1 MANGTGL
8 LGNGFSK
15 TTQAAVIVQQPMSPH
30 LYHVFTLDAG
40 AGVNGMR
47 YSTVD
52 MSLASGNGS
61 VTTKNYLLYTPSSE
75 RMCATKHCNGTDTW
89 VLTHEMGTSNF
100 RAHLVSAAGVNTT
113 AVISSA
119 GPTYTFGFAFGSMK
133 FSPNGSKLIVTFPS
147 HQVALYDFDTSTGIV
162 SNQIILGT
170 VNTPYGC
177 EFSSQGNIVYAG
189 ATVLNELHQWN
200 LCAGSSSAIV
210 ASQFSIATSPG
221 INLGS
226 MQLAKNG
233 KIYIARFGVSSLA
246 VINNPGLSGAACGFS
261 NSAQLLNP
269 KLSQLGLPNFI
280 SSSLLQP
287 APPFSYTSN
296 IAVSCNSATYTSPQ
310 FCAASGNSINA
321 LVWNFGD
328 PASGPANTS
337 TLSNPVH
344 VYPGPGTYTTQL
356 IIYYQC
362 RSDTLRQPVV
372 ITSPTININTSSVTC
387 NGLGTATASTL
398 GGSGSYSYTWSP
410 GSQTTAIASNLSP
423 GMYTLTM
430 FDNGGGCVGT
440 VVVGVSPALISGAI
454 SSQSLACNGIAT
466 GTAGVS
472 VNNGSGNYSYNWS
485 GSPLTTATVNALAAG
500 GHTVTVND
508 LTNNCSFSTGFNL
521 AQPPA
526 LSLNIAVGSA
536 TACINT
542 NISLSANATG
552 GTGPYTYTWLPGA
565 GGASAV
571 ATQSNGGT
579 YSYSVNA
586 LDANSCSI
594 SANTSLSFV
603 NSPNIIVSNAS
614 ICPLQTGTL
623 TAFGANTYTWLPSN
637 SSGNSFTQSPLAT
650 TQYTVIGSSLS
661 CTAQA
666 TASIVVKA
674 LPVPTLSANSPLC
687 NNQSLSLTAAG
698 GTAYVWSG
706 PLGFNSSVQNPVLN
720 PVAPNQS
727 GLYSATLTGA
737 NACTAAASVSVTVHP
752 TPTLSV
758 LGATLCSNQSASLS
772 AYSLPGASYFWS
784 GPGSFTSNAQFP
796 LLSSPPASLSGAY
809 QLTVTSAQNCSNTAS
824 ANVTITALPNV
835 SITANSPLCFGSTLY
850 LSGSGAINY
859 NWAGPNGF
867 SSAAQNPSLAAV
879 SFSHAGSYSL
889 TATTG
894 PCVVVFTKTIT
905 INPLPNPT
913 AGYNAPL
920 CELQTLLLVAG
931 PAQTYTWA
939 GPQNFS
945 SNLQNPGLS
954 TVSFSNAGQYSL
966 SVTDANGCVGHT
978 SLVVNVLSNPIPIA
992 SGATVCLGGNV
1003 SLSASGGMAY
1013 TWSGPNNFSANTQN
1027 VYLQNISANQTGN
1040 YTVIVT
1046 GSNSCSSYTTANLQ
1060 GFNYSLPNPTI
1071 VATPSVCVNSSITLQ
1086 GSGGLTYSWSG
1097 PEGFVSTSPNI
1108 TFLASQI
1115 SMTGAYTLSV
1125 MNASYCVGSNTVF
1138 VQVYPL
1144 PSATLISSQ
1153 NKLCVPFCSEFSLLR
1168 DPASAPLQSFQYFVE
1183 GQFYNEPVI
1192 KACITQ
1198 SGQQIINVYYSDAN
1212 SCSNASTLL
1221 ITAYPKP
1228 LADFEYFPIK
1238 PIAGIDRVE
1247 FSNRTQGSKQN
1258 SWAWLFS
1265 SGDSLWGQNAS
1276 FLFQEAGTYPV
1287 ALMVSNEWNC
1297 LDTVIKAVNVL
1308 EDFALYVPNAFT
1320 PNGDGLN
1327 DVFRPAGTGLHN
1339 YRLEIYN
1346 RWGHTLFVTEDF
1358 LQGWDGYF
1366 KGEPS
1371 QEDVYS
1377 YKIIY
1382 SLEGGKTFEKTGWV
1396 MLER

>member
-1 MANGTGL
+1 MLDVIDQPNLPGANCNL
-8 LGNGFSK
+8 
-15 TTQAAVIVQQPMSPH
+15 IPMGQS
-30 LYHVFTLDAG
+30 
-40 AGVNGMR
+40 
-47 YSTVD
+47 
-52 MSLASGNGS
+52 
-61 VTTKNYLLYTPSSE
+61 
-75 RMCATKHCNGTDTW
+75 
-89 VLTHEMGTSNF
+89 
-100 RAHLVSAAGVNTT
+100 
-113 AVISSA
+113 I
-119 GPTYTFGFAFGSMK
+119 GFA
-133 FSPNGSKLIVTFPS
+133 
-147 HQVALYDFDTSTGIV
+147 TG
-162 SNQIILGT
+162 
-170 VNTPYGC
+170 
-177 EFSSQGNIVYAG
+177 A
-189 ATVLNELHQWN
+189 H
-200 LCAGSSSAIV
+200 
-210 ASQFSIATSPG
+210 
-221 INLGS
+221 
-226 MQLAKNG
+226 
-233 KIYIARFGVSSLA
+233 
-246 VINNPGLSGAACGFS
+246 
-261 NSAQLLNP
+261 
-269 KLSQLGLPNFI
+269 LPNFPI
-280 SSSLLQP
+280 NYFFPLPS
-287 APPFSYTSN
+287 PFTYTSN
-296 IAVSCNSATYTSPQ
+296 MAISCNTASFTAPASVAAANSL
-310 FCAASGNSINA
+310 CASVGSTVNA

-372 ITSPTININTSSVTC
+372 ITSPTININTSSVSC
-387 NGLGTATASTL
+387 NGLGTATAITL

-410 GSQTTAIASNLSP
+410 GSQTTAVASNLSP
-423 GMYTLTM
+423 GMYTLSM
-430 FDNGGGCVGT
+430 VDNGGGCVGT
-440 VVVGVSPALISGAI
+440 MVVGVSPALISGAI

-466 GTAGVS
+466 GTAGIS
-472 VNNGSGNYSYNWS
+472 VNNGSGNYTYNWS
-485 GSPLTTATVNALAAG
+485 GSALTTATVNALAAG

-508 LTNNCSFSTGFNL
+508 LTNNCSFSTSFSL

-526 LSLNIAVGSA
+526 LSLNITAGSA
-536 TACINT
+536 TACVNT

-565 GGASAV
+565 VGASAV

-586 LDANSCSI
+586 LDANVCSI
-594 SANTSLSFV
+594 SANTTLSFV
-603 NSPNIIVSNAS
+603 NNPSLSVSNAS

-637 SSGNSFTQSPLAT
+637 SSGNSFTQSPMAT
-650 TQYTVIGSSLS
+650 AQYTVLGTANS

-674 LPVPTLSANSPLC
+674 TPVPTLSTNAPLC
-687 NNQSLSLTAAG
+687 NNQSLNLSATG

-706 PLGFNSSVQNPVLN
+706 PLGFNSSAQNPVIN
-720 PVAPNQS
+720 PAAPNQS

-737 NACTAAASVSVTVHP
+737 NSCTAAASVSVTVHP

-758 LGATLCSNQSASLS
+758 PGVTLCSNQNMSLS
-772 AYSLPGASYFWS
+772 AVSVAGASYYWQ
-784 GPGSFTSNAQFP
+784 GPASFTSNAQFP
-796 LLSSPPASLSGAY
+796 VVATPPASLSGLY
-809 QLTVTSAQNCSNTAS
+809 QVTVTSAQNCSNTAS

-835 SITANSPLCFGSTLY
+835 SITANSPLCFGSALF
-850 LSGSGAINY
+850 LSGSGALNY

-867 SSAAQNPSLAAV
+867 SSAAQNTSLAAV
-879 SFSHAGSYSL
+879 SFSQAGTYSL

-894 PCVVVFTKTIT
+894 PCVVWLTKTIT
-905 INPLPNPT
+905 VNLLPNPT
-913 AGYNAPL
+913 AAYNTPL
-920 CELQTLLLVAG
+920 CELKPLYLVAG
-931 PAQTYTWA
+931 PAQSYTWS

-945 SNLQNPGLS
+945 STLQSPSLAAVG
-954 TVSFSNAGQYSL
+954 FSNAGQYSL
-966 SVTDANGCVGHT
+966 SVTDGNGCVGHT

-1003 SLSASGGMAY
+1003 SLSASGGIAY
-1013 TWSGPNNFSANTQN
+1013 SWSGPNNFSANTQN
-1027 VYLQNISANQTGN
+1027 LYLQNIVANQTGN

-1071 VATPSVCVNSSITLQ
+1071 VATSSVCVNSNISLQ
-1086 GSGGLTYSWSG
+1086 GFGGVSYYWTG
-1097 PEGFVSTSPNI
+1097 PANFSSSSPST
-1108 TFLASQI
+1108 TFIATQT
-1115 SMTGAYTLSV
+1115 SMCGTYTLSV
-1125 MNASYCVGSNTVF
+1125 SNASYCVGSNTVF
-1138 VQVYPL
+1138 IQVYPL

-1153 NKLCVPFCSEFSLLR
+1153 NNRCVPFCTEFSLLR
-1168 DPASAPLQSFQYFVE
+1168 DPASASLQSFQYFIE
-1183 GQFYNEPVI
+1183 GQFYTEPVA

-1198 SGQQIINVYYSDAN
+1198 SGQQKANVYYSDVH

-1221 ITAYPKP
+1221 ISAYPKP
-1228 LADFEYFPIK
+1228 RAEFEYFPAK

-1247 FSNRTQGSKQN
+1247 FTNRTQGSKQN
-1258 SWAWLFS
+1258 GWAWLFS
-1265 SGDSLWGQNAS
+1265 SGDSLWGENVS

-1287 ALMVSNEWNC
+1287 ALLVSNEWNC
-1297 LDTVIKAVNVL
+1297 LDTVIKAVPVL

-1327 DVFRPAGTGLHN
+1327 DVFRAAGTGIHS

-1346 RWGHTLFVTEDF
+1346 RWGHNLFASEDF
-1358 LQGWDGYF
+1358 LQGWDGYY

-1382 SLEGGKTFEKTGWV
+1382 STEGGKTFEKSGWV